1 MPLFDEDLEA
11 DGLPADVVA
20 VQERIRAADGV
31 LLATPEYNFGVPGP
45 VKNFVDWASRPP
57 GGGAFVGKPVALIG
71 ASTGRVGGTVQAQGQ
86 LRISLAV
93 IGAHVMPSPPILV
106 AEAHTRFDEEL
117 LIDEPTDKIL
127 GIALSRFLDFIDALG
142 PQGTGRRL
150 WSPQATRSACDD
162 DGVVG
167 TAARGGVEQGE
178 AGDDAVEVGD
188 HASPGAARRRRGRRS
203 RRTNPADTVVVADGP
218 EVRVEPVRPLE
229 VDARRHAASWYRP
242 VLTLVLSAGSPPPY
256 RRAASVGRDR
266 ADGQLR
272 AGSR

>member
-1 MPLFDEDLEA
+1 MNAPVRNVLGVIGSLRAASFNRRLLYHAAAVAPARLRLDVAPDLIRLPLFDEDLEA

-20 VQERIRAADGV
+20 VQERIRASDGV

-57 GGGAFVGKPVALIG
+57 GRGAFVGKPVALIG

-127 GIALSRFLDFIDALG
+127 GIALSRFLDFIDAL
-142 PQGTGRRL
+142 
-150 WSPQATRSACDD
+150 SPR
-162 DGVVG
+162 V
-167 TAARGGVEQGE
+167 
-178 AGDDAVEVGD
+178 
-188 HASPGAARRRRGRRS
+188 
-203 RRTNPADTVVVADGP
+203 PADV
-218 EVRVEPVRPLE
+218 
-229 VDARRHAASWYRP
+229 
-242 VLTLVLSAGSPPPY
+242 
-256 RRAASVGRDR
+256 
-266 ADGQLR
+266 
-272 AGSR
+272 

>member
-1 MPLFDEDLEA
+1 MNAPVRNVLGVIGSLRAASFNRRLLYHAAAIAPERLRLDVAPDLLRLPLFDEDLEA
-11 DGLPADVVA
+11 DGLPADVVT

-57 GGGAFVGKPVALIG
+57 GGGAFIGKPVALIG

-142 PQGTGRRL
+142 PR
-150 WSPQATRSACDD
+150 
-162 DGVVG
+162 V
-167 TAARGGVEQGE
+167 
-178 AGDDAVEVGD
+178 
-188 HASPGAARRRRGRRS
+188 
-203 RRTNPADTVVVADGP
+203 PADV
-218 EVRVEPVRPLE
+218 
-229 VDARRHAASWYRP
+229 
-242 VLTLVLSAGSPPPY
+242 
-256 RRAASVGRDR
+256 
-266 ADGQLR
+266 
-272 AGSR
+272 

>member
-1 MPLFDEDLEA
+1 MNAPVRNVLGVIGSLRAASFNRRLLHHAAAIAPDRLRVDVATDLIRLPLFDEDLEA

-20 VQERIRAADGV
+20 VQQRIRAADGV

-57 GGGAFVGKPVALIG
+57 GGGAFIGKPVALIG

-127 GIALSRFLDFIDALG
+127 GIALSRFLDFIDAL
-142 PQGTGRRL
+142 
-150 WSPQATRSACDD
+150 SPR
-162 DGVVG
+162 V
-167 TAARGGVEQGE
+167 
-178 AGDDAVEVGD
+178 
-188 HASPGAARRRRGRRS
+188 
-203 RRTNPADTVVVADGP
+203 PADV
-218 EVRVEPVRPLE
+218 
-229 VDARRHAASWYRP
+229 
-242 VLTLVLSAGSPPPY
+242 
-256 RRAASVGRDR
+256 
-266 ADGQLR
+266 
-272 AGSR
+272 

>member
-1 MPLFDEDLEA
+1 MNAPVRNVLGVIGSLRAASFNRRLLHHAAAIAPERLRVDVATDLIRLPLFDEDLEA

-57 GGGAFVGKPVALIG
+57 GGGAFIGKPVALIG

-117 LIDEPTDKIL
+117 LIDQPTDKIL
-127 GIALSRFLDFIDALG
+127 GIALSRFLDFIDAL
-142 PQGTGRRL
+142 
-150 WSPQATRSACDD
+150 SPR
-162 DGVVG
+162 V
-167 TAARGGVEQGE
+167 
-178 AGDDAVEVGD
+178 
-188 HASPGAARRRRGRRS
+188 
-203 RRTNPADTVVVADGP
+203 PADV
-218 EVRVEPVRPLE
+218 
-229 VDARRHAASWYRP
+229 
-242 VLTLVLSAGSPPPY
+242 
-256 RRAASVGRDR
+256 
-266 ADGQLR
+266 
-272 AGSR
+272 

>member
-1 MPLFDEDLEA
+1 MNAPVRNVLGVIGSLRAASFNRRLLHHAAAIAPERLRVDVATDLIRLPLFDEDLET

-57 GGGAFVGKPVALIG
+57 GGGAFIGKPVALIG

-117 LIDEPTDKIL
+117 LIDQPTDKIL
-127 GIALSRFLDFIDALG
+127 GIALSRFLDFIDAL
-142 PQGTGRRL
+142 
-150 WSPQATRSACDD
+150 SPR
-162 DGVVG
+162 V
-167 TAARGGVEQGE
+167 
-178 AGDDAVEVGD
+178 
-188 HASPGAARRRRGRRS
+188 
-203 RRTNPADTVVVADGP
+203 PADV
-218 EVRVEPVRPLE
+218 
-229 VDARRHAASWYRP
+229 
-242 VLTLVLSAGSPPPY
+242 
-256 RRAASVGRDR
+256 
-266 ADGQLR
+266 
-272 AGSR
+272 